1 MVLKP
6 GKGERIWFTKRTT
19 LVALAT
25 LVIGGLSGFT
35 TESEAPAVAR
45 TAQVPAEYARGE
57 ELFNANCAKCHG
69 EGGRVTDMG
78 PPFLHRIY
86 HPGHHGDQSF
96 HFAVQRGVIAHH
108 WRFGN
113 MPRID
118 GFNERDVN
126 EIIAYVRWLQR
137 QARIY

>member
-1 MVLKP
+1 MELIETGRAWCAK
-6 GKGERIWFTKRTT
+6 WTSF
-19 LVALAT
+19 LVGVA
-25 LVIGGLSGFT
+25 LVIGALASCT
-35 TESEAPAVAR
+35 AESEKPEIAR
-45 TAQVPAEYARGE
+45 AAQIPVEYTKGE
-57 ELFNANCAKCHG
+57 ELFNTYCARCHG
-69 EGGRVTDMG
+69 ERGRGTDMG

-118 GFNERDVN
+118 GFNERDVF
-126 EIIAYVRWLQR
+126 EIITYVRWLQR
-137 QARIY
+137 QAAIY